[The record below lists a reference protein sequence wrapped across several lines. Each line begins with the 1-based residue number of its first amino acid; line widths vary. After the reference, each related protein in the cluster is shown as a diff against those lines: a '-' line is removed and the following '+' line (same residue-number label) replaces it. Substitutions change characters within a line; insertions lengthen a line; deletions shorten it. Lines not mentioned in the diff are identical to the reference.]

1 MTDKIR
7 IFFDIDDTLTVWNP
21 NRDYENFEPI
31 PEMIEKVNELY
42 DLGFEITLFTA
53 RGMTSCGPEKIS
65 TEIIPGMIKNLEK
78 NGVKYHNLITHK
90 PSYDLMVD
98 DKALSPKDFRFLYDK
113 IKTSDKKQLAKL
125 LDSNLIESGV
135 KMSIDTTTL
144 KYLRSNEKFHPCGSR
159 FIFDENSPW
168 VAQFKE
174 LIGVLTETTDYDF
187 FIFDDELDDTTIS
200 ELGTYGFT
208 WVKFGE
214 NSSQPGLTYS
224 DNSTQGIWIKE
235 ALVNSQN
242 TVVHP
247 KIEVTVKSSQYR
259 VQLEKIWKILYENP
273 DFFYNFVWKGRREK
287 NEIRIWFNFM
297 LSIL

>member
-1 MTDKIR
+1 
-7 IFFDIDDTLTVWNP
+7 
-21 NRDYENFEPI
+21 
-31 PEMIEKVNELY
+31 
-42 DLGFEITLFTA
+42 
-53 RGMTSCGPEKIS
+53 
-65 TEIIPGMIKNLEK
+65 
-78 NGVKYHNLITHK
+78 
-90 PSYDLMVD
+90 
-98 DKALSPKDFRFLYDK
+98 
-113 IKTSDKKQLAKL
+113 
-125 LDSNLIESGV
+125 
-135 KMSIDTTTL
+135 MSIDTTPL

-287 NEIRIWFNFM
+287 KEIRIWFNFM